1 MFQLRVTQMP
11 SAQKLLELE
20 RIVTVDS
27 AGNAVPAQA
36 KPGKAGMVGEFVQ
49 GPFLPTV
56 VETPGDISTL
66 YMNDP
71 SKFTLISQG
80 SFDPAV
86 DDQNGS
92 GVSFDGNGWAELKS
106 KSFSGL
112 CIRRV
117 DTDMVLLDNITKAFV
132 KFTVT
137 VNAAADIT
145 SGKTNK
151 DIIIP
156 AGTRFADLA
165 LSSATT
171 IIATSQAVRIPS
183 GTTCAGTL
191 TCGINFTQDPST
203 GILTYVTTGANMG
216 VTAFFVKVVKSVT
229 ITTIGATS
237 AQGNAIDTLI
247 DGTASLNPLPGVNAG
262 TVISGTPSTINA
274 SGATVDV
281 YAASGGG
288 ATPSTLADCNASTYA
303 AAILSMQPGID
314 STNDILA
321 IWSARNYKM
330 SSITPLQMRANLWTN
345 ATASSAIG
353 RGRVAC
359 VTGLPAKSTS
369 ATDRLAAMTAYIAQ
383 VRTTD
388 TVSGADADR
397 YWASGP
403 YVQVFST
410 ELDQDITISNCGSR
424 AAMKVN
430 LFNNSQSEFL
440 TSVGQPY
447 NSTIQNIDAQEPAF
461 AQTPAV
467 EAEYIALKAAS
478 ISWFTKDRDA
488 GWWYYSGLTGADPT
502 SVYANRIDDNRRS
515 FADEIEDVVAGLAS
529 AYSKLPGT
537 TERQDAF
544 TGDMKA
550 YLDQLV
556 NPAPGIA
563 ARAAAYQVLDGAAAG
578 NTQQINAQ
586 GIFFFQLSVQMF
598 GSMKTIVIKSA
609 IGPNVVITQIA

>member
-1 MFQLRVTQMP
+1 MP
-11 SAQKLLELE
+11 SVQKLLELE

-27 AGNAVPAQA
+27 AGNAVPAGS
-36 KPGKAGMVGEFVQ
+36 KPGKAGLVAEFVQ

-71 SKFTLISQG
+71 TKFTLISQG

-92 GVSFDGNGWAELKS
+92 GVAFDGNGWAELKG
-106 KSFSGL
+106 KTFSGL

-117 DTDMVLLDNITKAFV
+117 DTDMVLIDHVTKAFV
-132 KFTVT
+132 SFSLT
-137 VNAAADIT
+137 VNALDLNTGATA
-145 SGKTNK
+145 TNK

-156 AGTRFADLA
+156 AGTRFADQA
-165 LSSATT
+165 LSTATT
-171 IIATSQAVRIPS
+171 IIATSQSVRIP
-183 GTTCAGTL
+183 AGTPCTGTL
-191 TCGINFTQDPST
+191 ALGINFTQDPAT
-203 GILTYVTTGANMG
+203 GILTYVTTGATMG

-229 ITTIGATS
+229 ITTIGAIS
-237 AQGNAIDTLI
+237 AQSNLIDTLI
-247 DGTASLNPLPGVNAG
+247 DGVAVSNPLPGVNGG
-262 TVISGTPSTINA
+262 TVLSGTVSTINLSA
-274 SGATVDV
+274 AAADV

-303 AAILSMQPGID
+303 AAIVSMQPGID
-314 STNDILA
+314 STNDIVA

-330 SSITPLQMRANLWTN
+330 SSVTPSHMRTSLWTN
-345 ATASSAIG
+345 AKDSSAIG

-359 VTGLPAKSTS
+359 VTGLAAKS
-369 ATDRLAAMTAYIAQ
+369 ATATEQIAEKA
-383 VRTTD
+383 VYLGLMSSD
-388 TVSGADADR
+388 SVVGADADR

-410 ELDQDITISNCGSR
+410 ELNRDITISSCGTR

-430 LFNNSQSEFL
+430 LFNDGRSEFL
-440 TSVGQPY
+440 TSVGTPY

-461 AQTPAV
+461 AATPLL
-467 EAEYIALKAAS
+467 EADYVTMKAAR
-478 ISWFTKDRDA
+478 ISWLVKDRAA
-488 GWWYYSGLTGADPT
+488 GWWFYSGLTGADPT
-502 SVYANRIDDNRRS
+502 SIYANRIDDNRRS
-515 FADEIEDVVAGLAS
+515 FADEVQDVIAGLAA
-529 AYSKLPGT
+529 AYSKLPGI

-550 YLDQLV
+550 YCDQLV

-563 ARAAAYQVLDGAAAG
+563 ARASDYQVLDGAAAG
-578 NTQQINAQ
+578 NTQKINAQ
-586 GIFFFQLSVQMF
+586 GIFFFQLSIVMF
-598 GSMKTIVIKSA
+598 GSMKAIVIKSA

>member
-1 MFQLRVTQMP
+1 MFQLRVTDMP
-11 SAQKLLELE
+11 SVQKLLELE
-20 RIVTVDS
+20 RIVTVDG
-27 AGNAVPAQA
+27 AGNAVPAQS
-36 KPGKAGMVGEFVQ
+36 KPGKAALVGEFVQ

-71 SKFTLISQG
+71 TKFTLISQG
-80 SFDPAV
+80 SFDPAA

-92 GVSFDGNGWAELKS
+92 GVAFDGNGWAELKG
-106 KSFSGL
+106 KTFSGL

-117 DTDMVLLDNITKAFV
+117 DTDMVVADSSTTKAFV
-132 KFTVT
+132 SFTIT
-137 VNAAADIT
+137 VNAADIT
-145 SGKTNK
+145 AGVTNK
-151 DIIIP
+151 DIIVP
-156 AGTRFADLA
+156 AGTRFADQA
-165 LSSATT
+165 IATATT
-171 IIATSQAVRIPS
+171 IIATSQVLRVPA

-191 TCGINFTQDPST
+191 TVAVSCTQDPAT
-203 GILTYVTTGANMG
+203 GILTYVTTGATMG
-216 VTAFFVKVVKSVT
+216 VTCFFVKGRKA
-229 ITTIGATS
+229 TTAGA
-237 AQGNAIDTLI
+237 NLIDTLV
-247 DGTASLNPLPGVNAG
+247 DGVVGSNPLPGVNAG
-262 TVISGTPSTINA
+262 TVISGTPSTINVSA
-274 SGATVDV
+274 AATDT
-281 YAASGGG
+281 YCPAGGG
-288 ATPSTLADCNASTYA
+288 AQSTTLADCIAANYD
-303 AAILSMQPGID
+303 AAILSTQPGID

-330 SSITPLQMRANLWTN
+330 SSITPTHMRTSLWTN

-359 VTGLPAKSTS
+359 VTGLPAKTTS
-369 ATDRLAAMTAYIAQ
+369 ATDRLAAMTAYNAQ

-410 ELDQDITISNCGSR
+410 ELNQDITISNCGSR

-430 LFNNSQSEFL
+430 LFNDGRSEFL
-440 TSVGQPY
+440 TSVGNPY
-447 NSTIQNIDAQEPAF
+447 NATIQQVDAQEPAF

-467 EAEYIALKAAS
+467 EAEYIALKADS
-478 ISWFTKDRDA
+478 ISWFTKDRAA

-502 SVYANRIDDNRRS
+502 SIYANRIDDNRRS
-515 FADEIEDVVAGLAS
+515 FADEVQDVIAGLAA

-550 YLDQLV
+550 YCDQLV

-578 NTQQINAQ
+578 NTQTLNAQ
-586 GIFFFQLSVQMF
+586 GIFFFQVSIQMF
-598 GSMKTIVIKSA
+598 GSMKTIVIRSA
-609 IGPNVVITQIA
+609 IGPNVVITQVA

>member
-1 MFQLRVTQMP
+1 MFQLRVTDMP
-11 SAQKLLELE
+11 SVQKLLELE
-20 RIVTVDS
+20 RTVTVDS

-36 KPGKAGMVGEFVQ
+36 KAGKAGLVAEFVQ

-71 SKFTLISQG
+71 TKFTLISQG
-80 SFDPAV
+80 SFDPAA

-92 GVSFDGNGWAELKS
+92 GVAFDGNGWAELKG
-106 KSFSGL
+106 KTFSGL

-117 DTDMVLLDNITKAFV
+117 DTDMVVADSSIVKAFV
-132 KFTVT
+132 SFTIT
-137 VNAAADIT
+137 VNAADIT
-145 SGKTNK
+145 AGVTNK

-156 AGTRFADLA
+156 AGTRFADQA
-165 LSSATT
+165 IATATT
-171 IIATSQAVRIPS
+171 IIATSQAVRIPA

-191 TCGINFTQDPST
+191 TLAINFTQDPAT
-203 GILTYVTTGANMG
+203 GILTYVTTGATMG
-216 VTAFFVKVVKSVT
+216 VTAFFVKARKA
-229 ITTIGATS
+229 TTAGA
-237 AQGNAIDTLI
+237 NLIDTLV
-247 DGTASLNPLPGVNAG
+247 DGIVGSNPLPGVNAG
-262 TVISGTPSTINA
+262 TVISGTPSTISVSA
-274 SGATVDV
+274 AATDT
-281 YAASGGG
+281 YCPAGGG
-288 ATPSTLADCNASTYA
+288 AQPTTLADCLAANYD

-321 IWSARNYKM
+321 IWSGRNYKM
-330 SSITPLQMRANLWTN
+330 SSITPTHMRASLWTN
-345 ATASSAIG
+345 AKDSSAIG

-359 VTGLPAKSTS
+359 VTGLPAKTTS
-369 ATDRLAAMTAYIAQ
+369 ATDRLAAMTAYKAQ

-388 TVSGADADR
+388 TVTGADADR

-403 YVQVFST
+403 YVQVFSS
-410 ELDQDITISNCGSR
+410 ELNRDITISNCGSR

-430 LFNNSQSEFL
+430 LFNDGRSEFL
-440 TSVGQPY
+440 TSVGNPY
-447 NSTIQNIDAQEPAF
+447 NATIQNVDAQEPAF

-467 EAEYIALKAAS
+467 EAEYIALKADS
-478 ISWFTKDRDA
+478 ISWFTKDRAA

-502 SVYANRIDDNRRS
+502 SIYANRIDDNRRS
-515 FADEIEDVVAGLAS
+515 FADEVQDVIAGLAA

-550 YLDQLV
+550 YCDQLV

-578 NTQQINAQ
+578 NTQTLNAQ
-586 GIFFFQLSVQMF
+586 GIFFFQVSIQMF
-598 GSMKTIVIKSA
+598 GSMKTIVIRSA
-609 IGPNVVITQIA
+609 IGPNVVITQVA